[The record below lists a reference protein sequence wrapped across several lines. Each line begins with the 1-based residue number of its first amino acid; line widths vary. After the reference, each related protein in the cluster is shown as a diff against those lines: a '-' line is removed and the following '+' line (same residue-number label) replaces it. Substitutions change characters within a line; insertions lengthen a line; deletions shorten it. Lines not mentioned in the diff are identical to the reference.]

1 MVFHFL
7 ESGTSVW
14 LRLTVSVYIAVFLAM
29 LSLHLVKKY
38 LSFHEVFALE
48 PLKTIAVFMIMPQ
61 FSATCMCFAGS
72 VKGQG
77 VGFIQGPF
85 SPVYKGC
92 NTESG
97 TVRSCGIFEMSR
109 H

>member
-29 LSLHLVKKY
+29 LALHLVKKY
-38 LSFHEVFALE
+38 LSFHEVFALD
-48 PLKTIAVFMIMPQ
+48 PLKTIAAFKAMPQ
-61 FSATCMCFAGS
+61 FPATCRCFAGS
-72 VKGQG
+72 VKGQRSG
-77 VGFIQGPF
+77 SIQGPF
-85 SPVYKGC
+85 SHVYKGC